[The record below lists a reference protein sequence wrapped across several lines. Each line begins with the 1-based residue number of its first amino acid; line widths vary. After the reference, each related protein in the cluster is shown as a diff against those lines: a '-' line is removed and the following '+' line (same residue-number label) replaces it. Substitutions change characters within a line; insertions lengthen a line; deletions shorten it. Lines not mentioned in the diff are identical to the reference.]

1 MQNHLLQI
9 LTIVAMEKPVTLDSE
24 DIRNEKV
31 KVLRAIPPLKV
42 ENVVIGQYSAS
53 ADGKEPGYLEDPTVP
68 KGDLLIP
75 TF

>member
-9 LTIVAMEKPVTLDSE
+9 LTIVAMEKPITLDSE

-31 KVLRAIPPLKV
+31 RVLRAIPPLKI
-42 ENVVIGQYSAS
+42 ENVLIGQYSAS

-68 KGDLLIP
+68 KGRFCFP
-75 TF
+75 N

>member
-9 LTIVAMEKPVTLDSE
+9 LTIVAMDKPITLDSE

-31 KVLRAIPPLKV
+31 RVLRAIPPLKI
-42 ENVVIGQYSAS
+42 ENVLIGQYSAS

-68 KGDLLIP
+68 KGRFCFP
-75 TF
+75 N